1 MARTARAG
9 TEPGPDEPVLDVYA
23 YPEPWRVPDGTF
35 EKITKQARALMQD
48 ERADGQPE
56 VVRLELG
63 RILDYL
69 FGIGAVRSG
78 TRAAVG
84 REILGPL
91 ADPPQT
97 AQREP
102 GTWTVSCTAWRPPYG
117 FDLHSP
123 EWFLKHKDDAIGL
136 AEDGIRIFEPLVPLR
151 ERMHTLLKLYAKA
164 PADPALFPQDLR
176 KAWAEAADEA
186 DVARLPELAGP
197 INHLG
202 WIADGMA
209 AAHAYLRDTVP
220 APETPIAGI
229 SGLIAALGLE
239 APPPELTAAL
249 GPRAAKLL
257 APCEIDGAAQWTKQ
271 TRSWLA
277 RAVAAG
283 HQEAARTWVDMTVRL
298 VCAIRGLPNEPVDV
312 DDYVVQIGG
321 FTFDRIRLTQPRRA
335 TENPIAARI
344 TRRGGASGD
353 SSAAGRG
360 TGAGSGAPEL
370 ETALIGQDE
379 AVTALRAFAARPGKP
394 IRLLISG
401 PDGTGKHDLALE
413 LARLMRTRG
422 LKESPLWI
430 SEAMFA
436 RQSDAVSTFHKTARD
451 CAGERLL
458 MIENLDLIALDP
470 QNGSSLAE
478 ELHRLLDV
486 YENLHI
492 VAMTEQGG
500 EEQIRRVNPAIM
512 QRLDVIHTRPFD
524 EHGYAELFA
533 RAVDERGGTA
543 TRPAAA
549 AAGRLLVRTS
559 PFRNLRNARLAHRLA
574 ETALETARRREPPA
588 PDDAAAPVTVRRPDI
603 PAPGAFLADANSG
616 DPLAEL
622 RAMIG
627 LEEVKEEVDLWLAQS
642 AAARRRRERGITLP
656 EPVRHLVLTGN
667 PGTGKTQVARL
678 VAQICKNLGVL
689 SSGHLVEVSRV
700 DLVADYVGQTA
711 AKTRRKIQEAM
722 GGVLFIDEAYALIG
736 GTSNDYGPEAISELI
751 RHMEDERDELVVIV
765 AGYESEMHQFLAGN
779 PGLASRFPTTLRLP
793 DYTDEELLQILESQ
807 ARAAGLS
814 LGPGIREKVD
824 GLLLKQSR
832 GRSFGNARLMRNV
845 LDRAMARQVRRLSLT
860 ESAPDPDSEK
870 LLAEDFPET
879 LSGRIR
885 TSPPGNPLA
894 ELESMVGLREVKK
907 EVRMLAAGVK
917 AESLRREAGLPVTAP
932 ARHMVFTGSPG
943 TGKTVVARVIAEVYA
958 QLGLLSSGHLVE
970 ASRADLVAGYIGQTA
985 LKVAGVVRQALGG
998 VLFIDEAYA
1007 LTPSGPGDYG
1017 HEAVATLVK
1026 LMEDNR
1032 GDLIVIV
1039 AGYEAQMEAFLSS
1052 NPGLASRFPTR
1063 LGFPDYQDSE
1073 LADIFAAMAAKAGLT
1088 LDDRVLGILR
1098 ARLRTTPRDASFG
1111 NARLIRNTLERTVGR
1126 QALRITDSGF
1136 AGDVGL
1142 LIPEDLPETLETD
1155 RGPLP
1160 GMYL

>member
-1 MARTARAG
+1 MATTARASK
-9 TEPGPDEPVLDVYA
+9 EPGPDEPVLDVYA
-23 YPEPWRVPDGTF
+23 YPEQWRVPDGTF
-35 EKITKQARALMQD
+35 EKITQRAKALMQD
-48 ERADGQPE
+48 ERAGGHPE
-56 VVRLELG
+56 VVRLELA

-69 FGIGAVRSG
+69 FGVGAVRSG

-136 AEDGIRIFEPLVPLR
+136 AEDGVRIFEPLVPLR
-151 ERMHTLLKLYAKA
+151 DRLHTLLKLYAKA

-176 KAWAEAADEA
+176 KAWAAAVDEA
-186 DVARLPELAGP
+186 DLARLPELAGP
-197 INHLG
+197 ISHLG
-202 WIADGMA
+202 WLADGMVA
-209 AAHAYLRDTVP
+209 AYEYLRDAVP

-229 SGLIAALGLE
+229 SGLVAALGLE

-249 GPRAAKLL
+249 GERAAKLL
-257 APCEIDGAAQWTKQ
+257 APCEIDGPAQWTKQ

-283 HQEAARTWVDMTVRL
+283 HEEAARTWVDMAVRL
-298 VCAIRGLPNEPVDV
+298 VCAIKGLPNEPVDV

-344 TRRGGASGD
+344 ARRT
-353 SSAAGRG
+353 AA
-360 TGAGSGAPEL
+360 SGAPAGRAAAGPGTGL

-379 AVTALRAFAARPGKP
+379 AVAALRTLAARPGKP
-394 IRLLISG
+394 LRLLISG

-451 CAGERLL
+451 CVGERLL

-500 EEQIRRVNPAIM
+500 EEQIRHVNPAIM

-524 EHGYAELFA
+524 EHGYAELFT
-533 RAVDERGGTA
+533 RAVDERGGIA

-574 ETALETARRREPPA
+574 ETALETARRREPGQG
-588 PDDAAAPVTVRRPDI
+588 PDDTTPVTVRRPDI
-603 PAPGAFLADANSG
+603 PAPGEFLADANSG

-627 LEEVKEEVDLWLAQS
+627 LEEVKDEVDLWLAQS
-642 AAARRRRERGITLP
+642 AAARRRRERGVTLP

-793 DYTDEELLQILESQ
+793 DYTDEQLLLILDSQ

-814 LGPGIREKVD
+814 LGTGVHEKVA

-860 ESAPDPDSEK
+860 ESAPDPDAEK

-879 LSGRIR
+879 LSGRVR
-885 TSPPGNPLA
+885 TSPPGDPLA
-894 ELESMVGLREVKK
+894 DLESMVGLRELKK

-917 AESLRREAGLPVTAP
+917 AESIRREAGLPVTAP
-932 ARHMVFTGSPG
+932 ARHMVFTGNPG

-958 QLGLLSSGHLVE
+958 QLGLLSSGHMVE

-1063 LGFPDYQDSE
+1063 LGFPDYDDTE
-1073 LADIFAAMAAKAGLT
+1073 LTDIFASMAAKAGLV
-1088 LDDRVLGILR
+1088 LDDRVPGILR
-1098 ARLRTTPRDASFG
+1098 ARLQSTPRDASFG
-1111 NARLIRNTLERTVGR
+1111 NARVIRNALERTIGR
-1126 QALRITDSGF
+1126 QALRITEPGF
-1136 AGDVGL
+1136 TGDVGL
-1142 LIPEDLPETLETD
+1142 LLPEDLPEALEVD
-1155 RGPLP
+1155 RGALP
-1160 GMYL
+1160 GLYL